1 MRCPQ
6 CGFGAATRVA
16 FCARCGTRLML
27 PRPEAKHEYALTRI
41 LPSWW
46 HFTNK
51 LVGVV
56 ILIVVGLVVIAY
68 GESANPKQPDAAG
81 GVLILGLVLIAL
93 GVISALSVTI
103 VRRHLAWSLTSERLI
118 ERRGVLSTRRRELEL
133 ADVRSVEVDRRFLQ
147 RMLGLGD
154 VIVASAASADFIIR
168 LLDIPDPE
176 RIAEILR
183 QARTKRLA

>member
-1 MRCPQ
+1 M
-6 CGFGAATRVA
+6 
-16 FCARCGTRLML
+16 M
-27 PRPEAKHEYALTRI
+27 PRPETKHEYALTRI

-51 LVGVV
+51 LIGAV
-56 ILIVVGLVVIAY
+56 ILMAGGLAVIGY
-68 GESANPKQPDAAG
+68 GQSGNAKEPGAAG
-81 GVLILGLVLIAL
+81 GLLIVALVLIAL
-93 GVISALSVTI
+93 GVISVLSVAI
-103 VRRHLAWSLTSERLI
+103 ARRHLAWSLTSERLI

-133 ADVRSVEVDRRFLQ
+133 ADVRSVEVDRRFSQ

-154 VIVASAASADFIIR
+154 VIVASAASADFVIR